1 MEQVTWRDYYKI
13 GVDFIDKEHKQLFST
28 INKLLT
34 ISESEDK
41 SEWACREGVKYLKNH
56 TIQHFE
62 HEEEYMRSIQYSEYE
77 IQIGRAHV

>member
-1 MEQVTWRDYYKI
+1 MENIKWRDDYKI
-13 GVDFIDKEHKQLFST
+13 GVDFIDKEHKQVFST

-41 SEWACREGVKYLKNH
+41 TEWACREGVKYLKNH

-62 HEEEYMRSIQYSEYE
+62 HEEEYMRSIDRKS
-77 IQIGRAHV
+77 VV

>member
-1 MEQVTWRDYYKI
+1 MEQIAWNNDYQI
-13 GVDFIDKEHKQLFST
+13 GVESIDKEHKQLFST

-34 ISESEDK
+34 ISESEEK

-62 HEEEYMRSIQYSEYE
+62 HEEE
-77 IQIGRAHV
+77 